1 LFEFGREFRIF
12 AETNEFPHLM
22 PDSAYFLPAYLL
34 LGLPFLGFLLLWLG
48 GKSLNKIAGWAG
60 ALTTAA
66 GLAISLLYSDPGV
79 LHSVSFHWLTIGD
92 TSIQISFR
100 FDTLTC
106 VMLAVVHFVALL
118 VQVYSTAYMHDDKN
132 LHRYFSFIQ
141 LFLFSMIGIVL
152 SGSLLVMYI
161 FWELVGLSSYLL
173 IGFWYF
179 KPRAVWASQK
189 AFVLNRI
196 GDAAFLTG
204 VLMLFYY
211 IGSTDF
217 EVLSLKIDSVN
228 PEALTAIGL
237 CLFGGCMGKSAQFPL
252 SGWLPDAMEG
262 PTPVSALIHAAT
274 MVAAGIF
281 LLARISFLLTFD
293 ARLVITIIGTIT
305 MLIGAFKA
313 MKVWDIKRVLAYST
327 MSQLGLMVIAV
338 GFGSWQ
344 TALFHLATH
353 AFFKAGLFLSA
364 GSVIHAITPSEF
376 DQSFDPQDMR
386 TMGGLRK
393 ALPITFICF
402 SVCAAALAGL
412 PFFSGFL
419 SKDAIITEGFLWASG
434 YGAAGYIFPVIVI
447 FSAGLTAYYMFRQIW
462 LVFFGEARFHVSAS
476 VHPHESPLAMW
487 LPMAILAVLS
497 LFFWFS
503 WNPFD
508 AAGWFLTFIGP
519 HEGAHLAWVPLVASA
534 VTFIAICLA
543 YREIKTENPYNI
555 KTAATQ
561 TVAVT
566 RLSWLRDFSNDH
578 YFIIPFA
585 WITRYLKI
593 FEKHVID
600 AFIDLIAKGSVVLGH
615 LIGWF
620 DKVFVDGGVNLT
632 VFSIRSAGQAARSL
646 QNGKIQSYYI
656 VTATGVFLLILWLV
670 IM

>member
-1 LFEFGREFRIF
+1 
-12 AETNEFPHLM
+12 M
-22 PDSAYFLPAYLL
+22 PDSAYFLPACLL
-34 LGLPFLGFLLLWLG
+34 LGLPFVGFLLLWLA
-48 GKSLNKIAGWAG
+48 GKSFNKAAGWAG
-60 ALTTAA
+60 AFITAS
-66 GLAISLLYSDPGV
+66 GLAVSVLYADAQT
-79 LHSVSFHWLTIGD
+79 LHVVSFHWLTIGE
-92 TSIQISFR
+92 TSIDIPFR
-100 FDTLTC
+100 FDALTC
-106 VMLAVVHFVALL
+106 IMLVIVHFVALL
-118 VQVYSTAYMHDDKN
+118 VQLYSTAYLHGDKN
-132 LHRYFSFIQ
+132 LHRYFAFIQ

-179 KPRAVWASQK
+179 KPRAVWAAQK

-204 VLMLFYY
+204 ILMLFYY

-217 EVLSLKIDSVN
+217 EVLSLKIDSLS
-228 PEALTAIGL
+228 PGILTAIGL

-293 ARLVITIIGTIT
+293 AKLIIAIIGTIT
-305 MLIGAFKA
+305 MLIGAVKA
-313 MKVWDIKRVLAYST
+313 TQVWDIKRVLAYST

-364 GSVIHAITPSEF
+364 GSVIHAVTPSELGS
-376 DQSFDPQDMR
+376 DFDPQDMR

-393 ALPITFICF
+393 ALPVTFICF

-419 SKDAIITEGFLWASG
+419 SKDAIITEGFLWAG
-434 YGAAGYIFPVIVI
+434 ELGALFYIFPILVIL
-447 FSAGLTAYYMFRQIW
+447 SAGLTAYYMTRQLW
-462 LVFFGEARFHVSAS
+462 LVFFGENRFNATHI
-476 VHPHESPLAMW
+476 HPHESPAIMW
-487 LPMAILAVLS
+487 LPMAILAVFS
-497 LFFWFS
+497 IFIWFS

-508 AAGWFLTFIGP
+508 AAGWFLAFIGK
-519 HEGAHLAWVPLVASA
+519 HSETHIVWVPVVASLT
-534 VTFIAICLA
+534 TFASIFLA
-543 YREIKTENPYNI
+543 YREIKTDNPFGIN
-555 KTAATQ
+555 AVNATNASNVLQ
-561 TVAVT
+561 KFV
-566 RLSWLRDFSNDH
+566 WLRDYSNTR

-585 WITRYLKI
+585 FITKYLKI
-593 FEKHVID
+593 FEKRIID
-600 AFIDLIAKGSVVLGH
+600 SFVDRLAKVSVVLGH

-620 DKVFVDGGVNLT
+620 DRFFVDGGVNLL
-632 VFSIRSAGQAARSL
+632 VFSIKSGGQAVRNL
-646 QNGKIQSYYI
+646 QNGKIQSYFI
-656 VTATGVFLLILWLV
+656 VTAMGVFLLILWLV
-670 IM
+670 VL